1 VQLILEGRPCPL
13 LIYKV
18 QDELIIRRSSL
29 LSSLQFCILRSSTH
43 LFAVCPSPAHLVFY
57 TSMFYCLTSIVLS
70 FIAATSLSHQ
80 SSSTNDVILIIRRSS
95 LLPSLQFCILR
106 SSTHLFA
113 VCPSP
118 AHLVFYTSMFYCL
131 TSIVLSFI
139 AATSLSHQSSSTND
153 VILTSFHQSSSST
166 YLVPSSDLTSIC

>member
-1 VQLILEGRPCPL
+1 MCYWASPFFGPSSRINLSAPLNPKASPMPAPPLLNFLSSAGGCCSSLQGSPPSTSAGVQLILEGRPCPL
-13 LIYKV
+13 LIYKA
-18 QDELIIRRSSL
+18 QDE
-29 LSSLQFCILRSSTH
+29 
-43 LFAVCPSPAHLVFY
+43 
-57 TSMFYCLTSIVLS
+57 
-70 FIAATSLSHQ
+70 
-80 SSSTNDVILIIRRSS
+80 LIIRRSS

-113 VCPSP
+113 VCPNP

-166 YLVPSSDLTSIC
+166 HLVPSSDLTSIC